1 MGGNQDRI
9 AELTQ
14 HCDLAE
20 RLPAVPPSANV
31 RGLYFRNTVRVL
43 SEAGKIETY
52 RELFPE
58 EHSSV
63 RWYPLGDFLVRL
75 AVGGALLESPERVHQ
90 GMYEIGRRNAVAFA
104 ESLIGRTM
112 LRLLSRDPH
121 KLLKQACA
129 GRRQSY
135 RYGRWEYEILGERE
149 VAMNLHEEYIWIE
162 SNLLGAAVGTF
173 QSIGIEPKVKC
184 ELASPFEGRHHIT
197 W

>member
-1 MGGNQDRI
+1 MGSKQDRI
-9 AELTQ
+9 AELTR

-20 RLPAVPPSANV
+20 RLLAVPPSANV

-43 SEAGKIETY
+43 AEAGKLAEY

-63 RWYPLGDFLVRL
+63 RWYPLSDFLVRL
-75 AVGGALLESPERVHQ
+75 AVGGAMLESPERVHQ
-90 GMYEIGRRNAVAFA
+90 GMHEIGRRNAVAFA

-112 LRLLSRDPH
+112 LRLLSKDPH

-135 RYGRWEYEILGERE
+135 RYGRWDFEIRGERE
-149 VAMNLHEEYIWIE
+149 VAMILYEEYIWIE
-162 SNLLGAAVGTF
+162 SNLVGAAVGTF
-173 QSIGIEPKVKC
+173 QSIGLSPKVEC
-184 ELASPFEGRHHIT
+184 ELASPFEGKHLIT